1 MQVYVLQHEY
11 ERDGFAEVKIIGVYQ
26 SRQDADSAVRRMR
39 TLPGFKE
46 CQEGFSIDPF
56 DLGVDHWTTGFV
68 TVVTQRS
75 DQAA

>member
-11 ERDGFAEVKIIGVYQ
+11 EHDGLAEVKVIGVYQ
-26 SRQDADSAVRRMR
+26 SRKDAEAAIRR
-39 TLPGFKE
+39 TCKLPGFKE